1 MNISNLIILLV
12 IAVILIPAIR
22 GTIVHMK
29 GEGSCCGGPKEKAP
43 KKRISGKPL
52 SKMKVHI
59 EGMHCDNCKNRVEKR
74 LDELDGVVA
83 KVKLSEK
90 TAYVSLYK
98 EIPESL
104 IRDTITKAGYEVL
117 SVEAL

>member
-1 MNISNLIILLV
+1 
-12 IAVILIPAIR
+12 
-22 GTIVHMK
+22 MK

-43 KKRISGKPL
+43 KKKIKGKAL
-52 SKMKVHI
+52 SKMKVQI

-83 KVKLSEK
+83 KVRLSEK
-90 TAYVSLYK
+90 AAYVSLYK

-104 IRDTITKAGYEVL
+104 IRDTITKAGYEVI

>member
-1 MNISNLIILLV
+1 MNIYNLIIILV
-12 IAVILIPAIR
+12 IAVILIPAIK
-22 GTIVHMK
+22 GTVTHMK

-43 KKRISGKPL
+43 KKRIAGKPV
-52 SKMKVHI
+52 SKLKVQI
-59 EGMHCDNCKNRVEKR
+59 DGMHCDNCKARVEKR

-90 TAYVSLYK
+90 IAYVSLYK